1 MNLNSRITEIKGIGE
16 KTAKSFEKLNIFT
29 VGDLIGYFPR
39 GYEIFEEPVPIAD
52 CEIETS
58 AAVRVFL
65 DRPMQNVSGRRSMV
79 TTAVFT
85 DENGEAIFS
94 NVEDGS
100 YRIIEIIDKEYFEKP
115 KYINWNEITIDC
127 NNKKEKILIVNK
139 LKKYRS

>member
-85 DENGEAIFS
+85 DENG
-94 NVEDGS
+94 
-100 YRIIEIIDKEYFEKP
+100 DKLRASWFHMPYLRRSLQPGQEMILRGNLVRKRVFFQWNTLKFFLRP
-115 KYINWNEITIDC
+115 KNITR
-127 NNKKEKILIVNK
+127 N
-139 LKKYRS
+139 